1 MLRDYKPDLKK
12 VSISIANALEE
23 DIGLGDVTGELINAN
38 LSIQAKLICREETVL
53 CGTQWFTEAFKQ
65 LDPNIS
71 IKWNKQEGDLISANT
86 ELALLKGNA
95 KCMVASERTGLNFL
109 QMMSG
114 IAYKT
119 HKYVSSLSRSNT
131 KLLDTRKTLPG
142 LRYEQKYSVLVGGG
156 ENHRMGLYDA
166 ALVKENHIASAGSIE
181 NAVNSLKSKGIQLI
195 EVEVESLH
203 QLDEAINSGANI
215 AMLDNFDDDN
225 LNKASEIARGKIKLE
240 VSGNIDLSQI
250 NKLKKLNID
259 YISSGDLTKNIS
271 ATDYSL
277 IFEKID

>member
-12 VSISIANALEE
+12 VSISITNALEE

-119 HKYVSSLSRSNT
+119 HEYVSSLSGSNT

-195 EVEVESLH
+195 EVEVESIH

-215 AMLDNFDDDN
+215 AMLDNFDDDS
-225 LNKASEIARGKIKLE
+225 LKKASEIARGKIKLE

>member
-12 VSISIANALEE
+12 VSVSIANALEE

-53 CGTQWFTEAFKQ
+53 CGTQWFAEAFKQ

-119 HKYVSSLSRSNT
+119 HKYVSSLSESNT

-142 LRYEQKYSVLVGGG
+142 LRYEQKYSVLIGGG

-215 AMLDNFDDDN
+215 AMLDNFDDDS
-225 LNKASEIARGKIKLE
+225 LKKASEIARGKIKLE

-259 YISSGDLTKNIS
+259 FISSGDLTKNIS

>member
-65 LDPNIS
+65 LDANIS

-215 AMLDNFDDDN
+215 AMLDNFDDDS
-225 LNKASEIARGKIKLE
+225 LKKASEIARGKIKLE

>member
-119 HKYVSSLSRSNT
+119 HKYVSSLSGSNT

-195 EVEVESLH
+195 EVEVENLH
-203 QLDEAINSGANI
+203 QLDEVINSGANI

>member
-12 VSISIANALEE
+12 VSKSIANALEE
-23 DIGLGDVTGELINAN
+23 DIGLGDVTGELINTN
-38 LSIQAKLICREETVL
+38 LSIQAKLICREETIL

-119 HKYVSSLSRSNT
+119 HKYVSSLSGSNT

-181 NAVNSLKSKGIQLI
+181 NAVNSLRSNGIQLI

-215 AMLDNFDDDN
+215 AMLDNFDDDS
-225 LNKASEIARGKIKLE
+225 LKKATEIAKGKIKLE